1 MGTPPSHSL
10 ASRARP
16 WTIVVFVFA
25 LAAFAAIPAAAD
37 LPNEKKVRICHAT
50 SSESNPYVA
59 NEPAIANNGDLQG
72 GHLDDPDDIIPS
84 YPYVDKNGEPQI
96 FVGRNWST
104 DGQAIWEN
112 GCKPVRPPE
121 PPGAGSITVVK
132 NLSPTDDPG
141 KFDLKIDGQDAASGV
156 GHGGTGS
163 IAVDAGEHVVRESGA
178 DGTSLDD
185 YEVAIVCRN
194 KATRLSQGRAGH
206 PSVSE

>member
-1 MGTPPSHSL
+1 MPRVQRAIRT
-10 ASRARP
+10 SRTSRRSPTTATSGRSP
-16 WTIVVFVFA
+16 EPQRA
-25 LAAFAAIPAAAD
+25 CIPA
-37 LPNEKKVRICHAT
+37 
-50 SSESNPYVA
+50 
-59 NEPAIANNGDLQG
+59 
-72 GHLDDPDDIIPS
+72 DDWGDIIPP

-96 FVGRNWST
+96 FPGRNWST

-194 KATRLSQGRAGH
+194 NKDDELSQGRAGH